1 MAKQVAGK
9 EPKEK
14 RTDKRARK
22 AANVQAQQTAVKFI
36 LPGTALV
43 FLAIFAFIFYLSLGE
58 PPISE
63 EVDMEAPSEV
73 EIE

>member
-22 AANVQAQQTAVKFI
+22 QANAQAQQTAMKFI

-43 FLAIFAFIFYLSLGE
+43 FMAIFALIFYLSLGE
-58 PPISE
+58 LPVSE
-63 EVDMEAPSEV
+63 EADMETPSEV